1 MVGYTLEE
9 LEEFSVQTFRSL
21 VHEEDNKKSDN
32 IFDLHAEGKTEFYE
46 CEIRLRHKKGHWVW
60 VLDKGKILSW
70 TPDGKPLMMYGAHQ
84 DITERKLVEERLN
97 LLQNLID
104 NSSDAIQVAQED
116 GKLIYLNKVA
126 SQRLGIDKHVAN
138 QYAVYDFELELSSP
152 EKWNTHVAEIK
163 AQSGKMLIYGHNTNK
178 ENGQAFPVEVLVKH
192 IQLDDQGFI
201 VANSRDISE
210 RLAAEAAMVKIKEL
224 LEQTSKMTRTGAY
237 EVDLEKEFIYWSEV
251 TKEIHEVGA
260 DFIPTID
267 KAIQFYKEGESRN
280 KIAELVEKAFSK
292 GDSFDVELE
301 IITEKGHEK
310 WVRVLGC
317 TSVQDG
323 KTIKLYGTFQD
334 IDQKKRAELALQE
347 SSSRFSAVIESTK
360 DIVFALDKNM
370 NYLSFNQNHFNA
382 MKGIY
387 GLNIEIGKNILDFMP
402 FENDR
407 EIARKDIARGLQG
420 EQFTSIQVYGNTDL
434 LQTYLEGNYNPIR
447 NTSGDVEG
455 LAVFMRDITEIK
467 RSEQQLQYELSLQT
481 ILIDIL
487 SIYINIKLSDV
498 EQIINR
504 SLKELGEFV
513 DADRSYIFN
522 YDFKQNTTSNLY
534 EWCAEGIEPEIHNL
548 QNLPVEIFPQWVEK
562 HKSGQPF
569 YIPDVNALDDD
580 TDGGLKNILAP
591 QGIKSIMT
599 VPLVDQG
606 ELIGF
611 VGFDSVKRQRTYTER
626 DQKLLFVF
634 SQMLINVENRQ
645 KREQQLVLQEEKY
658 RNIIAN
664 MNLGLIEV
672 DNTDKV
678 VYANQSFSNM
688 SGYSISELI
697 GQSAANLF
705 LSENDKIVFTEIQ
718 RKRKSGLSD
727 NYQIKVK
734 NKARETRWW
743 FISGAPNYNDK
754 GELLGSI
761 GIHLDVTEQKR
772 LQDEQQLLLT
782 LTQKQNERLKNFAHI
797 VSHNLRSHTIN
808 IKSLNELIMDLKP
821 ELKELDLAKYLTQ
834 ATNNLLETIERLS
847 EVAILN
853 TNEQKQLEKIDL
865 SDAVVKAIHN
875 VKALAITSKVKIINE
890 LKGNEMVLGIP
901 AYIDSV
907 ALNFLT
913 NAIKYRSEKRKG
925 FVKLSCGVEKNYLV
939 LQVEDNG
946 LGIDLKR
953 HGHKLFGMYK
963 TFHKHPDSRG
973 IGLFITKNQ
982 VEAMGG
988 RVEVQSEIDKGITFK
1003 VYFQH
1008 EKN

>member
-1 MVGYTLEE
+1 
-9 LEEFSVQTFRSL
+9 
-21 VHEEDNKKSDN
+21 
-32 IFDLHAEGKTEFYE
+32 
-46 CEIRLRHKKGHWVW
+46 
-60 VLDKGKILSW
+60 
-70 TPDGKPLMMYGAHQ
+70 
-84 DITERKLVEERLN
+84 
-97 LLQNLID
+97 
-104 NSSDAIQVAQED
+104 
-116 GKLIYLNKVA
+116 
-126 SQRLGIDKHVAN
+126 
-138 QYAVYDFELELSSP
+138 
-152 EKWNTHVAEIK
+152 
-163 AQSGKMLIYGHNTNK
+163 
-178 ENGQAFPVEVLVKH
+178 
-192 IQLDDQGFI
+192 
-201 VANSRDISE
+201 
-210 RLAAEAAMVKIKEL
+210 
-224 LEQTSKMTRTGAY
+224 
-237 EVDLEKEFIYWSEV
+237 
-251 TKEIHEVGA
+251 
-260 DFIPTID
+260 
-267 KAIQFYKEGESRN
+267 
-280 KIAELVEKAFSK
+280 
-292 GDSFDVELE
+292 
-301 IITEKGHEK
+301 
-310 WVRVLGC
+310 
-317 TSVQDG
+317 
-323 KTIKLYGTFQD
+323 
-334 IDQKKRAELALQE
+334 
-347 SSSRFSAVIESTK
+347 
-360 DIVFALDKNM
+360 
-370 NYLSFNQNHFNA
+370 
-382 MKGIY
+382 
-387 GLNIEIGKNILDFMP
+387 
-402 FENDR
+402 
-407 EIARKDIARGLQG
+407 
-420 EQFTSIQVYGNTDL
+420 
-434 LQTYLEGNYNPIR
+434 
-447 NTSGDVEG
+447 
-455 LAVFMRDITEIK
+455 
-467 RSEQQLQYELSLQT
+467 
-481 ILIDIL
+481 
-487 SIYINIKLSDV
+487 
-498 EQIINR
+498 
-504 SLKELGEFV
+504 
-513 DADRSYIFN
+513 
-522 YDFKQNTTSNLY
+522 
-534 EWCAEGIEPEIHNL
+534 
-548 QNLPVEIFPQWVEK
+548 
-562 HKSGQPF
+562 
-569 YIPDVNALDDD
+569 
-580 TDGGLKNILAP
+580 
-591 QGIKSIMT
+591 
-599 VPLVDQG
+599 
-606 ELIGF
+606 
-611 VGFDSVKRQRTYTER
+611 
-626 DQKLLFVF
+626 
-634 SQMLINVENRQ
+634 
-645 KREQQLVLQEEKY
+645 
-658 RNIIAN
+658 
-664 MNLGLIEV
+664 LGLIEV